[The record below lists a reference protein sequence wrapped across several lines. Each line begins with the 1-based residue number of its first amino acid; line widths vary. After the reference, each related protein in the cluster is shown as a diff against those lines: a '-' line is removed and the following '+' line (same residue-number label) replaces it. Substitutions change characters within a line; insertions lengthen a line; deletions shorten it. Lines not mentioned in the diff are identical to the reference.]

1 MTRHSARAAL
11 FFRLLH
17 GHFQPLTSPQA
28 LNALVIN
35 LPAGISQQCCD
46 PTVSVST
53 ILSHQVDHV
62 RHKALFTRT
71 APRLTSLGRS
81 MLAKYVTDTTLRY
94 VQIAP
99 HLIDADPTT
108 RGA

>member
-1 MTRHSARAAL
+1 MSQKSSVMQLPQFVPKA
-11 FFRLLH
+11 
-17 GHFQPLTSPQA
+17 LTSD
-28 LNALVIN
+28 N
-35 LPAGISQQCCD
+35 LPAGIFQQCCD
-46 PTVSVST
+46 PTVSIST

-62 RHKALFTRT
+62 GHKALFIRT

-81 MLAKYVTDTTLRY
+81 MLAKYATDTTLRY